1 MLCCPCAASVAARA
15 VASPGHLPA
24 VDGAVAI
31 GLVAVQPLQAVIQ
44 DNVTEELVAK
54 KGSSVIFLEPLLATC
69 SSGRFF

>member
-1 MLCCPCAASVAARA
+1 
-15 VASPGHLPA
+15 

-31 GLVAVQPLQAVIQ
+31 GLAAVQPLQAVIQ

-54 KGSSVIFLEPLLATC
+54 KGSSVTFLEPLLATC